1 MKILGIIPAREGSK
15 RVPQKNFR
23 PFANTTLVDLAIQQ
37 GLKSKKITHLAVSS
51 DSIEVLNIA
60 RKYDH
65 VYCIERPIE
74 LATDEAPAI
83 DYVRHTLKTLED
95 EEKYDLVVILQPS
108 SPLRSEEDIDQTIEL
123 LKKHPEADSSVSVV
137 LVDHMIHPYKLKRL
151 EKDILLPF
159 IEDEAG
165 RFAAHELPDVYVRNC
180 AVYVTWRKNLETRR
194 DVIGQK
200 SVGYVMPADKSVD
213 INTQLDFD
221 FAEFL
226 YTKNEFNK

>member
-1 MKILGIIPAREGSK
+1 MKILGIIPARAGSK

-23 PFANTTLVDLAIQQ
+23 PFASTTLVDLAIQQ
-37 GLKSKKITHLAVSS
+37 GLKSKEITHLAVSS
-51 DSIEVLNIA
+51 DSSEVLRIA
-60 RKYDH
+60 KKYDK
-65 VYCIERPIE
+65 VFCIERPLE
-74 LATDEAPAI
+74 LSTDEAPAI
-83 DYVRHTLKTLED
+83 DYVRHTLQMIER
-95 EEKYDLVVILQPS
+95 EEQFDMVVILQPS
-108 SPLRSEEDIDQTIEL
+108 SPLRSEADIDHTIQL
-123 LKKHPEADSSVSVV
+123 LKNHPEADSSVSVV

-151 EKDILLPF
+151 ENDILLPF

-200 SVGYVMPADKSVD
+200 SLGYVMPADKSVD
-213 INTQLDFD
+213 INTPLDFD

-226 YTKNEFNK
+226 FQKK